1 MNNPLS
7 LTIICVIVWCIWP
20 SLAKVSKLQP
30 TTITFFICVV
40 TALTALIFMY
50 VKKDIQLST
59 GTTTRGVMIIVV
71 AGILNG
77 IGMVTYSSLLSSSSG
92 FDISKYVV
100 MISCLMP
107 VGTTLAAWIILGEHI
122 SMQKIFSIVIILS
135 GVYFLQK
142 S

>member
-100 MISCLMP
+100 MISWLMP

>member
-1 MNNPLS
+1 MNNPLG
-7 LTIICVIVWCIWP
+7 LTIICVLVWCIWP

-30 TTITFFICVV
+30 ATITISICIV
-40 TALTALIFMY
+40 TAVTAVVMLYILGKPNFSQSLTT
-50 VKKDIQLST
+50 K
-59 GTTTRGVMIIVV
+59 GTAIIIL

-77 IGMVTYSSLLSSSSG
+77 IGMVMYSYLLSSGSG

-100 MISCLMP
+100 MISSLMP
-107 VGTTLAAWIILGEHI
+107 VGTVLFAWIILGEHI
-122 SMQKIFSIVIILS
+122 SMQKILSIVIIVV